1 MRNLGN
7 TRILV
12 IDCPKELVDRKPPTF
27 QGCSISVVR
36 IEPDSMKCCLDS
48 TSIMNFTNYI
58 RERILDEDHGDLVVY
73 LVHFRNKT
81 ALQNFHDYINYI
93 YPKNIIEFLENPYF
107 QDIHDVVS
115 SYLYTLKEDPESYGY
130 RIGDINRLINEW
142 TYFCNIDE
150 LYPKVSTLG
159 YNSSILQKYTHS
171 LINRLTS
178 PILYPYDSGSSFR
191 VYR

>member
-27 QGCSISVVR
+27 QGCSISDVR
-36 IEPDSMKCCLDS
+36 IEPDSMKCCLDN

-159 YNSSILQKYTHS
+159 YKF
-171 LINRLTS
+171 
-178 PILYPYDSGSSFR
+178 D
-191 VYR
+191 